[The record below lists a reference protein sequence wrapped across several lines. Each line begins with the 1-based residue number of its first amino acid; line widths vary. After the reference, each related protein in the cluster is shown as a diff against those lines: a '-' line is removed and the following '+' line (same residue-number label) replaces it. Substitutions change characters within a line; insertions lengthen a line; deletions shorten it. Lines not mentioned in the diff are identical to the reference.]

1 MGAEKVGDIKYLT
14 GFVPVDI
21 GVLTGISKV
30 HLEFFGDIEKI
41 TAEKLSLFRKFED
54 DSKIAI
60 INIDDEKINQNKNQI
75 KGKVITYGF
84 SESAEFKAGDFKIVS
99 KANSFGT
106 LFKLH
111 QANQDIPVY
120 LPNIFGK
127 QQIYAVLPA
136 MAISFSLGNN
146 LLEIIDDLAKYRP
159 PKGRTN
165 LIKGI
170 KDTLLIDDSYNS
182 SPAAAKAALDVL
194 NQFPSSNKKIAV
206 FGKMLELGSYTEEGH
221 REVGKKS
228 AEVNLDMLVA
238 VGEMSRDIIR
248 GAIDAGYPEEKTFYF
263 SNNKE
268 AGSFIQ
274 NKIKT
279 GDIALIKGSQGA
291 RMEQIV
297 KELMAEP
304 LKAKDLL
311 VRQTGIW
318 LNK

>member
-1 MGAEKVGDIKYLT
+1 
-14 GFVPVDI
+14 
-21 GVLTGISKV
+21 
-30 HLEFFGDIEKI
+30 
-41 TAEKLSLFRKFED
+41 
-54 DSKIAI
+54 
-60 INIDDEKINQNKNQI
+60 
-75 KGKVITYGF
+75 
-84 SESAEFKAGDFKIVS
+84 
-99 KANSFGT
+99 
-106 LFKLH
+106 
-111 QANQDIPVY
+111 
-120 LPNIFGK
+120 
-127 QQIYAVLPA
+127 